1 MNIKDVKSVGIIG
14 GGPGGLMLGLL
25 LQQQGFEVS
34 IFEKAGLDVN
44 RDRGG
49 SLDIHEESG
58 QLPLKETGIINRFRE
73 LARFEGEDTR
83 VLDKNGKVYY
93 EETADPEVE
102 GGRPEIDRG
111 ELCDI
116 ISEQLSEGTVIYGKA
131 FESLRR
137 LDNGQV
143 EVSFVEGDTAEFDF
157 VVGADGAFSKVRP
170 YLANV
175 DVEYNGI
182 SMVEL
187 NVEDAYNQYPDLA
200 AFNKNG
206 KMMAF
211 GDHKAILG
219 QVNGDGRIK
228 VYMSYQMDYEEFE
241 KFKGMSKS
249 EIKEQLLQD
258 FSDWDEDLKKYIE
271 YAGDD
276 MLLRRIYKL
285 PIGFKW
291 ENQSNLTLIGDAAH
305 LMSPFAGEG
314 VNMAFYDAYLLA
326 KALKENNN
334 LQDALKEYEASMY
347 EASEQSAS
355 ESQANLEEMFGDDA
369 AQKFGDFF
377 NHIGELFEEHQAQKL
392 DNK

>member
-1 MNIKDVKSVGIIG
+1 
-14 GGPGGLMLGLL
+14 MLGLL
-25 LQQQGFEVS
+25 LQQQGYEVS

-102 GGRPEIDRG
+102 GGRSEIDRG

-116 ISEQLSEGTVIYGKA
+116 IIEQLSEGTVVYGKA

-200 AFNKNG
+200 TFNKNG

-228 VYMSYQMDYEEFE
+228 VC
-241 KFKGMSKS
+241 
-249 EIKEQLLQD
+249 LL
-258 FSDWDEDLKKYIE
+258 Y
-271 YAGDD
+271 
-276 MLLRRIYKL
+276 
-285 PIGFKW
+285 
-291 ENQSNLTLIGDAAH
+291 T
-305 LMSPFAGEG
+305 SPSPR
-314 VNMAFYDAYLLA
+314 D
-326 KALKENNN
+326 
-334 LQDALKEYEASMY
+334 
-347 EASEQSAS
+347 
-355 ESQANLEEMFGDDA
+355 
-369 AQKFGDFF
+369 
-377 NHIGELFEEHQAQKL
+377 
-392 DNK
+392 

>member
-1 MNIKDVKSVGIIG
+1 MNIKDVKNVGIIG

-25 LQQQGFEVS
+25 LQQQGFDVK

-44 RDRGG
+44 ADRGG

-58 QLPLKETGIINRFRE
+58 QLPLKETGVIDKFKE

-83 VLDKNGKVYY
+83 VLDKDGNVYY

-116 ISEQLSEGTVIYGKA
+116 IAERLNKDTIVYNKA
-131 FESLRR
+131 FKSLTR
-137 LDNGQV
+137 LDNEQIKV
-143 EVSFVEGDTAEFDF
+143 TFGDDSSETFDF
-157 VVGADGAFSKVRP
+157 VIGADGAFSKVRP

-187 NVEDAYNQYPDLA
+187 NVEDVYNAHPDLA
-200 AFNKNG
+200 KFNKNG

-211 GDHKAILG
+211 GDNKAILG

-228 VYMSYQMDYEEFE
+228 VYMSYQMDYDEFD
-241 KFKGMSKS
+241 KFKAMSKT
-249 EIKEQLLQD
+249 EIKEQLLKD
-258 FSDWDEDLKKYIE
+258 FSDWNADLKKYIE

-276 MLLRRIYKL
+276 LLLRRIYKL

-291 ENQSNLTLIGDAAH
+291 DNQSNLTLIGDAAH

-326 KALKENNN
+326 KALENNED
-334 LQDALKEYEASMY
+334 LQSASKEYEAQMY
-347 EASEQSAS
+347 EASEQSAR
-355 ESQANLEEMFGDDA
+355 ESQANLEEMFSDNA

-377 NHIGELFEEHQAQKL
+377 NQIGELFEEHQAQKQ
-392 DNK
+392 

>member
-1 MNIKDVKSVGIIG
+1 MEMNIKDVKNVGIIG

-25 LQQQGFEVS
+25 LQQQGFDVK

-44 RDRGG
+44 ADRGG

-58 QLPLKETGIINRFRE
+58 QLPLKETGVIDKFKE

-83 VLDKNGKVYY
+83 VLDKDGNVYY

-116 ISEQLSEGTVIYGKA
+116 IAERLNKDTIVYNKA
-131 FESLRR
+131 FKSLTR
-137 LDNGQV
+137 LDNEQIKV
-143 EVSFVEGDTAEFDF
+143 TFGDDSSETFDF
-157 VVGADGAFSKVRP
+157 VIGADGAFSKVRP

-187 NVEDAYNQYPDLA
+187 NVEDVYNAHPDLA
-200 AFNKNG
+200 KFNKNG

-211 GDHKAILG
+211 GDNKAILG

-228 VYMSYQMDYEEFE
+228 VYMSYQMDYDEFD
-241 KFKGMSKS
+241 KFKAMSKT
-249 EIKEQLLQD
+249 EIKEQLLKD
-258 FSDWDEDLKKYIE
+258 FSDWNADLKKYIE

-276 MLLRRIYKL
+276 LLLRRIYKL

-291 ENQSNLTLIGDAAH
+291 DNQSNLTLIGDAAH

-326 KALKENNN
+326 KALENNED
-334 LQDALKEYEASMY
+334 LQSASKEYEAQMY
-347 EASEQSAS
+347 EASEQSAR
-355 ESQANLEEMFGDDA
+355 ESQANLEEMFSDNA

-377 NHIGELFEEHQAQKL
+377 NQIGELFEEHQAQKQ
-392 DNK
+392 